1 MSKGIKIKPSKRN
14 SLRKAMGAKADEN
27 LSVAAMR
34 KKLSSSRTSPSMKKK
49 LNFAIN
55 ARSWKKQD
63 GGIVEY
69 GMGGP
74 VSMILGGID
83 QGSQA
88 IGTLASDSFSNTNV
102 QGQAFAGALSNMA
115 KGPFGM
121 LSGAIQGN
129 KAARQAIEQNR
140 LIQSNNIINQQN
152 QLLQTY
158 PNGGIINQLNNTI
171 NPTSTNSGD
180 PNALYEVS
188 KRYGRTR
195 LQSTKDAGQNTTNKR
210 LYYNVRDINTG
221 VARDLSLDEM
231 MLQFP
236 NYTDTPGLGAY
247 PMGGKIPYGQ
257 PNAELE
263 KEEVTAAPD
272 GSMAKFDLPTHG
284 NATDENQMALEPGTR
299 VFSDRLKASTG
310 KTFAEEAD
318 KIRKEI
324 MKYEKILYS

>member
-1 MSKGIKIKPSKRN
+1 MKRRIKIKN
-14 SLRKAMGAKADEN
+14 AK
-27 LSVAAMR
+27 
-34 KKLSSSRTSPSMKKK
+34 
-49 LNFAIN
+49 
-55 ARSWKKQD
+55 SWKKQNGGLVEYTLGGLSWGD
-63 GGIVEY
+63 VGDTLGSTAKGVSTGSMFGPPGMIVGGI
-69 GMGGP
+69 
-74 VSMILGGID
+74 LGAASGLI
-83 QGSQA
+83 GATSQ
-88 IGTLASDSFSNTNV
+88 
-102 QGQAFAGALSNMA
+102 
-115 KGPFGM
+115 
-121 LSGAIQGN
+121 N
-129 KAARQAIEQNR
+129 KEDA
-140 LIQSNNIINQQN
+140 
-152 QLLQTY
+152 LLQQEQRRNGIMSQQQSQMIGRY

-171 NPTSTNSGD
+171 NPTSTNTGD

-324 MKYEKILYS
+324 MKYEQILYS